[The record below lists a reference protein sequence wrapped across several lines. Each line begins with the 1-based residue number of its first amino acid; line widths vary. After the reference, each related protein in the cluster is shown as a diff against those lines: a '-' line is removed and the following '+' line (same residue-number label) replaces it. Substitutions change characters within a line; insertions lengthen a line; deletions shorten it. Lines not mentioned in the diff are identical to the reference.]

1 MAARMLSLPVIML
14 SALGIRTMIAQKHR
28 IHSSNFYRLVRSA
41 LCHAMISAYD
51 AILSVLSWS
60 LGPFYLACT
69 STPPTQASFASHKLL
84 SSMIFACVQVSSLAA
99 LAAIASYGISSITG
113 ALLCVAMQH

>member
-1 MAARMLSLPVIML
+1 MAARLLSLPVIML
-14 SALGIRTMIAQKHR
+14 SAIGIRTMIAQKHR
-28 IHSSNFYRLVRSA
+28 IHASNFRQISTLSSW
-41 LCHAMISAYD
+41 HAMISAYD
-51 AILSVLSWS
+51 AILSLQSWS
-60 LGPFYLACT
+60 LGPLYLACT
-69 STPPTQASFASHKLL
+69 ASPPTQASFASHKLL